1 MQFIKNHPGI
11 KRKKSDIEKE
21 DKANALLKFL
31 SFTFMCE
38 HTLEKLV
45 HYYAF
50 ASITESDVAPCF
62 RYFLLL
68 KKLSKKDGVV

>member
-1 MQFIKNHPGI
+1 MLLTVNVIYQKSSWN
-11 KRKKSDIEKE
+11 KEKKSDIENE

-50 ASITESDVAPCF
+50 ASVTVSDVAPCF

-68 KKLSKKDGVV
+68 KKKAK